1 MPKTSTRHFLKE
13 KEARQLLLDF
23 SKRGAIDAE
32 RLFGAKPKIEVT
44 QTPVAEIYLIDG
56 KPILAKSD
64 DTLFPTLIFDDL
76 LSSLPKITV
85 DMGAVPY
92 VCNGADVM
100 APGVVQIEGEFERND
115 FLLVVDKRYGKSLA
129 IGVALFD
136 SRTMRATKQGK
147 TVKNVH
153 YVGDRLWKLLKE
165 AEKSIDFSFSNTEH
179 C

>member
-1 MPKTSTRHFLKE
+1 MPQNSARHFLKE

-23 SKRGAIDAE
+23 SKKLRVNAE
-32 RLFGAKPKIEVT
+32 RMIGTRPKIEVT
-44 QTPVAEIYLIDG
+44 QTPVAEIYVIDG
-56 KPILAKSD
+56 KPVLAKSD
-64 DTLFPTLIFDDL
+64 DTLFPTLMFDEL

-100 APGVVQIEGEFERND
+100 APGIVQIEGEFEKND

-136 SRTMRATKQGK
+136 SKAMKTTKQGK
-147 TVKNVH
+147 ILKNVH

-165 AEKSIDFSFSNTEH
+165 AEKI
-179 C
+179 